1 MSAQHDMILENLQ
14 QRFPMV
20 DPASDHSDTQL
31 VVELLSAVEY
41 KHPSNTALAKSLIE
55 LLKQRQLLLSSAH
68 YATLRWVEEYYS
80 NLLTDCGFVS
90 ALGEQL
96 LRLTPALA
104 AAAINDS
111 QFFTPQKHPLHNVCN
126 QLCKICIGW
135 HQDLGRSGQSFV
147 KQVATL
153 VEQILSALSNS
164 QINYQAITD
173 LLEQFETSLNA
184 RSEKLE
190 RRAIETEMGKLK
202 TKHAKEFV
210 AKALNEQLQSK
221 QLPLSVQR
229 LLQSSWYDSL
239 QLIYLRH
246 GSDSA
251 QWSSMTELVDKL
263 IWTLQPVEDQS
274 EEHTQ
279 RLYKMI
285 PQVTRQLRKNL
296 FSIQHDATAISD
308 VISIIEEQHFKVL
321 KGQALEYDNYKPLS
335 VGSLLANT
343 SISSSLLEAIE
354 QQQVGQ
360 WYSMGAEGSRI
371 KLVLK
376 EQQQRQL
383 LFVNQAGLAALDR
396 NYEEFAYLLTSG
408 EIQALNYSTIFTD
421 SMMEN
426 LLAVDTDTADDLL
439 PPPDVGIVGNN
450 NDAMDLSD
458 DSDEALPLP
467 EVEYSEQAMDAGQ
480 DTDKDIKTT
489 SPQAEVEQTITE
501 RPQAAKAESHM
512 PLGSWVRFLDKGQE
526 VEARLVACLQ
536 GDRHIFVNQAGF
548 RQREASAQEL
558 ADLSSKN
565 LFEVTDTVSDFAQ
578 SIQAMISKLR
588 GADNGDFGRE

>member
-1 MSAQHDMILENLQ
+1 MSTQHDMILENLQ

-41 KHPSNTALAKSLIE
+41 KNPSNTALAKSLIE
-55 LLKQRQLLLSSAH
+55 LLKQRQLLLSNAH
-68 YATLRWVEEYYS
+68 YATLRSVEEYYS

-96 LRLTPALA
+96 VRLTPALA

-111 QFFTPQKHPLHNVCN
+111 HFFTPQKHPLHNVCN

-135 HQDLGRSGQSFV
+135 HQGLGRSGQAFV
-147 KQVATL
+147 KQVETL

-173 LLEQFETSLNA
+173 LLEQFEASLNA

-221 QLPLSVQR
+221 QLPLSVQK

-285 PQVTRQLRKNL
+285 PQVTRQLRKSL
-296 FSIQHDATAISD
+296 FSIQHDAAAISD
-308 VISIIEEQHFKVL
+308 VISIIEVQHFKIL
-321 KGQALEYDNYKPLS
+321 KGQALEYNNYKPLA

-360 WYSMGAEGSRI
+360 
-371 KLVLK
+371 
-376 EQQQRQL
+376 
-383 LFVNQAGLAALDR
+383 
-396 NYEEFAYLLTSG
+396 
-408 EIQALNYSTIFTD
+408 
-421 SMMEN
+421 
-426 LLAVDTDTADDLL
+426 
-439 PPPDVGIVGNN
+439 
-450 NDAMDLSD
+450 
-458 DSDEALPLP
+458 
-467 EVEYSEQAMDAGQ
+467 
-480 DTDKDIKTT
+480 
-489 SPQAEVEQTITE
+489 
-501 RPQAAKAESHM
+501 
-512 PLGSWVRFLDKGQE
+512 
-526 VEARLVACLQ
+526 
-536 GDRHIFVNQAGF
+536 
-548 RQREASAQEL
+548 
-558 ADLSSKN
+558 
-565 LFEVTDTVSDFAQ
+565 
-578 SIQAMISKLR
+578 
-588 GADNGDFGRE
+588 